1 MKFEVWQPTLD
12 RRPYGQFGQPRADAR
27 WASMFKSCKP
37 FAPTCAEETAPS
49 DDDDGARTVAWDVCF
64 VLPAE
69 GATKKGALCAK
80 CFAPPD
86 DGDDVAAAKLT
97 DVEEGDEEGGGAVG
111 APMFLRLVERLGGA
125 GLAYKSY
132 YSIQSDEIYV
142 KVRAS
147 EARLAA
153 QADARDLPM
162 PLEEAP
168 LEARMAA
175 GFPELSIKPVAIGT
189 TVDGAPVSSLRPYE
203 HVHAKFDD
211 HAALAPL
218 YRRPPRDCRRSA
230 ASPFRSMHR
239 VKLVT
244 DAIMTSRRSG
254 GCEIALR
261 RRLLRKEILA
271 YLPLHDPAERRRLY
285 AAWLA
290 YPALGRPGGM
300 PFDAWRDYFGEMHAL
315 YMVFLG
321 HTATMAGR
329 LAVAGLA
336 ASATIW
342 SLGFDSRG
350 AHAARTAYGAVL
362 LVWMVAFHV
371 AWSRTQAR
379 CALRWGMADFEKE
392 EPPRPQYEGAVVRS
406 PVNGR
411 EETWFLPR
419 RRRPRLVATG
429 LVTFLMLALVCGF
442 IFLMMI
448 FKHQAGFRRRYGA
461 TPAALAN
468 ALGIQVFHFAY
479 RRIAVKLTTRE
490 NWRTETEYA
499 DRLTLKLFVFNFV
512 NAYGSLFFTVF
523 IQTHIHI
530 PHEYG
535 ESKWDCL
542 DHDCLHDLNYNLY
555 IIFTVSLLAQGFAS
569 VVIPLCKRKYHRA
582 RETAGE
588 SRVAMTK
595 AEWEYLL
602 VEYDETLD
610 TVRNYNTTAVQ
621 YGYIALFRA
630 AQESEIPNF
639 KGSDLG
645 HFPLVPAD
653 FWTSD
658 HLAGRSRSVDAF
670 SGTRAR
676 GTLTLK
682 RG

>member
-1 MKFEVWQPTLD
+1 
-12 RRPYGQFGQPRADAR
+12 
-27 WASMFKSCKP
+27 
-37 FAPTCAEETAPS
+37 
-49 DDDDGARTVAWDVCF
+49 
-64 VLPAE
+64 
-69 GATKKGALCAK
+69 
-80 CFAPPD
+80 
-86 DGDDVAAAKLT
+86 
-97 DVEEGDEEGGGAVG
+97 
-111 APMFLRLVERLGGA
+111 
-125 GLAYKSY
+125 
-132 YSIQSDEIYV
+132 
-142 KVRAS
+142 
-147 EARLAA
+147 
-153 QADARDLPM
+153 
-162 PLEEAP
+162 
-168 LEARMAA
+168 
-175 GFPELSIKPVAIGT
+175 
-189 TVDGAPVSSLRPYE
+189 
-203 HVHAKFDD
+203 
-211 HAALAPL
+211 
-218 YRRPPRDCRRSA
+218 
-230 ASPFRSMHR
+230 
-239 VKLVT
+239 
-244 DAIMTSRRSG
+244 
-254 GCEIALR
+254 
-261 RRLLRKEILA
+261 
-271 YLPLHDPAERRRLY
+271 
-285 AAWLA
+285 
-290 YPALGRPGGM
+290 
-300 PFDAWRDYFGEMHAL
+300 
-315 YMVFLG
+315 
-321 HTATMAGR
+321 
-329 LAVAGLA
+329 
-336 ASATIW
+336 
-342 SLGFDSRG
+342 
-350 AHAARTAYGAVL
+350 
-362 LVWMVAFHV
+362 
-371 AWSRTQAR
+371 
-379 CALRWGMADFEKE
+379 MADFEKE

-479 RRIAVKLTTRE
+479 RRIAVKLTSRE

-621 YGYIALFRA
+621 YGYLSLIH
-630 AQESEIPNF
+630 I
-639 KGSDLG
+639 
-645 HFPLVPAD
+645 
-653 FWTSD
+653 
-658 HLAGRSRSVDAF
+658 
-670 SGTRAR
+670 
-676 GTLTLK
+676 
-682 RG
+682 

>member
-1 MKFEVWQPTLD
+1 
-12 RRPYGQFGQPRADAR
+12 
-27 WASMFKSCKP
+27 
-37 FAPTCAEETAPS
+37 
-49 DDDDGARTVAWDVCF
+49 
-64 VLPAE
+64 
-69 GATKKGALCAK
+69 
-80 CFAPPD
+80 
-86 DGDDVAAAKLT
+86 
-97 DVEEGDEEGGGAVG
+97 
-111 APMFLRLVERLGGA
+111 
-125 GLAYKSY
+125 
-132 YSIQSDEIYV
+132 
-142 KVRAS
+142 
-147 EARLAA
+147 
-153 QADARDLPM
+153 
-162 PLEEAP
+162 
-168 LEARMAA
+168 
-175 GFPELSIKPVAIGT
+175 
-189 TVDGAPVSSLRPYE
+189 
-203 HVHAKFDD
+203 
-211 HAALAPL
+211 
-218 YRRPPRDCRRSA
+218 
-230 ASPFRSMHR
+230 
-239 VKLVT
+239 
-244 DAIMTSRRSG
+244 
-254 GCEIALR
+254 
-261 RRLLRKEILA
+261 
-271 YLPLHDPAERRRLY
+271 
-285 AAWLA
+285 
-290 YPALGRPGGM
+290 
-300 PFDAWRDYFGEMHAL
+300 
-315 YMVFLG
+315 
-321 HTATMAGR
+321 
-329 LAVAGLA
+329 
-336 ASATIW
+336 
-342 SLGFDSRG
+342 
-350 AHAARTAYGAVL
+350 
-362 LVWMVAFHV
+362 
-371 AWSRTQAR
+371 
-379 CALRWGMADFEKE
+379 MADFEKE

-479 RRIAVKLTTRE
+479 RRIAVKLTSRE

-621 YGYIALFRA
+621 YGYIALFSVAAPATTLLALANDAMLLRLHGYKYLTNYRRIEPTGAQDIGVFEQVYAFLNVAAALSNVAILVYLPPVYTRANGHSNGNRA
-630 AQESEIPNF
+630 AIYMVSVAVVTALLVFGRLVAEEGDPDV
-639 KGSDLG
+639 DLQLLRQD
-645 HFPLVPAD
+645 FIRSKIVDKIAD
-653 FWTSD
+653 EEETV
-658 HLAGRSRSVDAF
+658 HVDATPVVEAVAAEDDEPYYASLADAF
-670 SGTRAR
+670 APPKAPRDEDAPGWRVATAGAATSGLELDAPPKAPAVAGLQLDAPPRPAPESFAAAAAS
-676 GTLTLK
+676 LK
-682 RG
+682 AAPSLADAMDVNFGVESDDDDATCGASCAALR